1 MQQPSVDIPTPN
13 GEDLESTL
21 PDIYDPRMWESLDNC
36 KRDILI
42 EKGPIRQLDLEFP
55 VDKFNKHFSYAYY
68 SKKLNNGEFVDRK
81 WLVYSKDVD
90 KVYCFCC
97 KLFKSNQSKSFLASE
112 GLNDWKHLSERLK
125 LHESSLEHLTNMNTW
140 NELRQTLRENKTID
154 DEMQWEIAREK
165 ERWRQVLVRIVAA
178 VKFLAKNK
186 LAFRGSNEK
195 LYQANNGNFLGIVEI
210 MAEFDPVMQEHI
222 RRIKSREIH
231 HHYLGHNIQN
241 ELISILADAVKSH
254 ILKIIKD
261 AKYFSVILDCTPDAS
276 HEEQMALI
284 VRCVNMSSRI
294 PRVEEFFLGF

>member
-125 LHESSLEHLTNMNTW
+125 LHESSLEHLTNMNKW
-140 NELRQTLRENKTID
+140 NELRQRLRENKTID
-154 DEMQWEIAREK
+154 DEMQREIEREK
-165 ERWRQVLVRIVAA
+165 GALEEG
-178 VKFLAKNK
+178 FGKN
-186 LAFRGSNEK
+186 S
-195 LYQANNGNFLGIVEI
+195 
-210 MAEFDPVMQEHI
+210 
-222 RRIKSREIH
+222 
-231 HHYLGHNIQN
+231 
-241 ELISILADAVKSH
+241 
-254 ILKIIKD
+254 
-261 AKYFSVILDCTPDAS
+261 
-276 HEEQMALI
+276 
-284 VRCVNMSSRI
+284 
-294 PRVEEFFLGF
+294 

>member
-1 MQQPSVDIPTPN
+1 MQQPSVDIPTLN
-13 GEDLESTL
+13 GEVLESTL

-55 VDKFNKHFSYAYY
+55 VDKFNRHFSYAYY
-68 SKKLNNGEFVDRK
+68 SKKLNNGVFVDRK

-90 KVYCFCC
+90 RVYCFCC

-140 NELRQTLRENKTID
+140 NELRQRLRENKTID
-154 DEMQWEIAREK
+154 DEMQREIEREK

-186 LAFRGSNEK
+186 LAFQDQMRNSIK
-195 LYQANNGNFLGIVEI
+195 LITVIFLG
-210 MAEFDPVMQEHI
+210 
-222 RRIKSREIH
+222 
-231 HHYLGHNIQN
+231 L
-241 ELISILADAVKSH
+241 
-254 ILKIIKD
+254 LK
-261 AKYFSVILDCTPDAS
+261 
-276 HEEQMALI
+276 
-284 VRCVNMSSRI
+284 
-294 PRVEEFFLGF
+294 

>member
-55 VDKFNKHFSYAYY
+55 VDKFNRHFSYAYY

-90 KVYCFCC
+90 RVYCFCC

-140 NELRQTLRENKTID
+140 NELRQRLRENKTID
-154 DEMQWEIAREK
+154 DEMQREIAREK

-178 VKFLAKNK
+178 VKFLAKHN
-186 LAFRGSNEK
+186 LAFRGKNEK
-195 LYQANNGNFLGIVEI
+195 LYQDNNGNFLGTVE
-210 MAEFDPVMQEHI
+210 MMGEFDPVC
-222 RRIKSREIH
+222 KT
-231 HHYLGHNIQN
+231 
-241 ELISILADAVKSH
+241 
-254 ILKIIKD
+254 
-261 AKYFSVILDCTPDAS
+261 ILDGFKP
-276 HEEQMALI
+276 
-284 VRCVNMSSRI
+284 VRFI
-294 PRVEEFFLGF
+294 IIILGIKFRMR